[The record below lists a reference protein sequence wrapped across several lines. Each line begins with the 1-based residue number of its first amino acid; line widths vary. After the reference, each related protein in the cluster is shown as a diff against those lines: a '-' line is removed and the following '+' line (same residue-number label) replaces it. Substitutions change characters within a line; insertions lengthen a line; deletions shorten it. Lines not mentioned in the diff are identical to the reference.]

1 MALFAT
7 EIINRLYS
15 ANFSVVTAVTDIV
28 LLLPSPIQNVLLSEL
43 SNRSCKFCKKK
54 RREMTGLSTQLLPV
68 WLLANRKQNRTEL
81 TNNQTTDPF
90 YLVILQV

>member
-7 EIINRLYS
+7 EIINRLYL

-28 LLLPSPIQNVLLSEL
+28 LLLPSPIQNFLLSEL
-43 SNRSCKFCKKK
+43 SNRSCKFRKKK

-68 WLLANRKQNRTEL
+68 WLLASRKQINRI
-81 TNNQTTDPF
+81 N
-90 YLVILQV
+90 